1 MAVKFQIVDPCD
13 VPNWNEL
20 VLIFPEASIFHS
32 VEWARVL
39 IEAYKFKPLYC
50 IAYDEGKPVAIIPLM
65 EVHGLLGRKKGIS
78 LPFSDF
84 CQPLFK
90 EQNAFLDTFKFTQ
103 ETGIKNHWQSLSIR
117 GNAPFSNDTRIST
130 YYYRHILKLSNNP
143 DELFKLFRENTR
155 RNIKKAIKENVT
167 ITFENSLEAVVEF
180 YRLNCLT
187 RKRHGLPPQ
196 PFYFFRALH
205 KNILSKE
212 QGCVALAR
220 GNNTIIAGSVFLEFG
235 KTAFYKYGASD
246 ERFVKT
252 QANYLLMWE
261 AIQKYAHAGAELFC
275 FGRTES
281 QHEGLLQF
289 KNGWGAEQ
297 LTINN
302 YLYDFRK
309 NDFIK
314 EDLQTSGLHT
324 KIFERMPLL
333 MLRSIGFLFY
343 RYSS

>member
-1 MAVKFQIVDPCD
+1 MVVKFQIVDPCD

-20 VLIFPEASIFHS
+20 VLNFPEASIFHS

-39 IEAYKFKPLYC
+39 IESYGFVPAYC
-50 IAYDEGKPVAIIPLM
+50 VAYDQGGPVAVIPIM
-65 EVHGLLGRKKGIS
+65 EVRNLLGRKKGIS

-90 EQNAFLDTFKFTQ
+90 EQNAFLDTFKFAQ

-117 GNAPFSNDTRIST
+117 GNAPFSETTRIST

-167 ITFENSLEAVVEF
+167 VTFENSLEAVGEF

-196 PFYFFRALH
+196 PFFFFKALH
-205 KNILSKE
+205 KNLLLNR
-212 QGCVALAR
+212 QGSIALAR
-220 GNNTIIAGSVFLEFG
+220 CKNKIIAAFVFLQFG

-246 ERFVKT
+246 EHHLNSRV
-252 QANYLLMWE
+252 NYLLMWE
-261 AIQKYAHAGAELFC
+261 AIQKFARAGSELFC

-289 KNGWGAEQ
+289 KNGWGANQ

-302 YLYDFRK
+302 YLYNFRK
-309 NDFIK
+309 EDFVE
-314 EDLQTSGLHT
+314 EDLLTSGFHT
-324 KIFERMPLL
+324 MIFKRMPLI
-333 MLRSIGFLFY
+333 MLRGVGTIFY
-343 RYSS
+343 KYIS